1 MSNSAKESLKA
12 SKDVENSVSESAV
25 SIADIYN
32 KLSRPLQPL
41 EKNNIAINTLTH
53 VKTIYDHWPSN
64 DMGDTV
70 DIYTDG
76 RSVAPRFFL
85 RHFERDWDGGWTSD
99 DTEYWFEISEQ
110 EFEELYKYRQLR

>member
-1 MSNSAKESLKA
+1 MVRLVTDTSANLPREL
-12 SKDVENSVSESAV
+12 
-25 SIADIYN
+25 
-32 KLSRPLQPL
+32 L